1 MLISIIAA
9 LTTQGVIGR
18 NNTLPWHLPEDLKRF
33 KKITWGKPI
42 VMGRKTFES
51 IGKPLPGRQN
61 IIVTHQKNLFIP
73 GCLIVNSLE
82 EAFEKTK
89 QAQEVFIIGGAT
101 LYQSTIDT
109 ADFLYLTLIH
119 AIISGNIHFPKIQ
132 YEKWEEIE
140 KKDFPADQKNPYPFS
155 FVLLK
160 RK

>member
-1 MLISIIAA
+1 MVVSIIAA
-9 LTTQGVIGR
+9 LTTEGVIGR
-18 NNTLPWHLPEDLKRF
+18 NNTLHWHLPEDLKRF

-61 IIVTHQKNLFIP
+61 IIVTHQK
-73 GCLIVNSLE
+73 
-82 EAFEKTK
+82 TK
-89 QAQEVFIIGGAT
+89 QAQEIFIIGGAT
-101 LYQSTIDT
+101 LYQSTLDK

-119 AIISGNIHFPKIQ
+119 AVISGNIYFPKIQ

-160 RK
+160 RKKSHD

>member
-1 MLISIIAA
+1 
-9 LTTQGVIGR
+9 
-18 NNTLPWHLPEDLKRF
+18 
-33 KKITWGKPI
+33 
-42 VMGRKTFES
+42 MGRKTFES

-61 IIVTHQKNLFIP
+61 IIVTHQKNLLIP

-82 EAFEKTK
+82 EALEKTK
-89 QAQEVFIIGGAT
+89 QAQEIFIIGGAT
-101 LYQSTIDT
+101 LYQSTLDK

-119 AIISGNIHFPKIQ
+119 AVISGNIYFPKIQ

-160 RK
+160 RKKSHD